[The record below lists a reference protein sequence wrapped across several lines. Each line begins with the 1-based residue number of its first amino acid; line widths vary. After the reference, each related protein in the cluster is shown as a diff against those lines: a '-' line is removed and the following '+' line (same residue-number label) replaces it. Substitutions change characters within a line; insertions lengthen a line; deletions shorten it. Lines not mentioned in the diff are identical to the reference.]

1 MSVPASGGVLVFSFI
16 GLKSQEIE
24 IGAQTTID
32 VSLGLDVQQLNEVVV
47 TAQGIAQEKK
57 ALGYAVTSVGKDQL
71 EARPVNDVSRVLAG
85 KIPGMVIVPTGGNA
99 GAGSSINIRG
109 YSTLTGSSQPLWVV
123 DGIPFNSATNNSAG
137 FTTGGTATSSSRFLD
152 IDPNNIES
160 INVLRGLSA
169 TVLYG
174 DQGRNGVILVT
185 TKAGTAKK
193 RASEITFQQTTS
205 INEIASWPTFQNDY
219 GNGFQQFTGQSAT
232 FFSNWGPHFN
242 QIDSLGHP

>member
-1 MSVPASGGVLVFSFI
+1 MKENLLKRVFIICSFALSSVAFAQERTLTGRVTSADDGSSLPGVNVVVKGTTNGTVTDADGKYSMSVPASGGVLVFSFI

-109 YSTLTGSSQPLWVV
+109 YSTL
-123 DGIPFNSATNNSAG
+123 
-137 FTTGGTATSSSRFLD
+137 
-152 IDPNNIES
+152 
-160 INVLRGLSA
+160 
-169 TVLYG
+169 
-174 DQGRNGVILVT
+174 
-185 TKAGTAKK
+185 
-193 RASEITFQQTTS
+193 
-205 INEIASWPTFQNDY
+205 
-219 GNGFQQFTGQSAT
+219 
-232 FFSNWGPHFN
+232 NW
-242 QIDSLGHP
+242 